1 MPISIF
7 GQECSIMRIGSRQLK
22 LRGPKKA
29 NKANFVIKRKSVPSH
44 TVPWLRAAIAF
55 SEAAHS
61 ARGGTL
67 EDVVL
72 AVKNAMGGKDFGG
85 KEAATKRRELR
96 LAGYE
101 PSIATM
107 RRELEAKSRA

>member
-1 MPISIF
+1 M
-7 GQECSIMRIGSRQLK
+7 
-22 LRGPKKA
+22 
-29 NKANFVIKRKSVPSH
+29 
-44 TVPWLRAAIAF
+44 PWLRAAIAF

-85 KEAATKRRELR
+85 KEAAAKRRELR

-107 RRELEAKSRA
+107 RRELEAKTRA

>member
-72 AVKNAMGGKDFGG
+72 AVKKAMAGEDYGGAA
-85 KEAATKRRELR
+85 EAKRRREIR
-96 LAGYE
+96 LSGYDA
-101 PSIATM
+101 SIGSM
-107 RRELEAKSRA
+107 KKELETKTRA

>member
-22 LRGPKKA
+22 LRGPKKV

-44 TVPWLRAAIAF
+44 TKPWLQAAITF

-72 AVKNAMGGKDFGG
+72 AVKNAMSGKDFGG
-85 KEAATKRRELR
+85 REAAAKRRELR
-96 LAGYE
+96 LAGYDA
-101 PSIATM
+101 SIATLK
-107 RRELEAKSRA
+107 RELASK